1 MTKADLVKAVSE
13 KANCPKK
20 DAEMAINTV
29 IDCITDAVAQGEKV
43 QIVGFGTFE
52 VRERG
57 EKKCKNPR
65 TGEEMITPAKKAP
78 VFKAGKALKDAVNDK

>member
-65 TGEEMITPAKKAP
+65 TGEEMVTPAKKAP
-78 VFKAGKALKDAVNDK
+78 VFKAGKALKDAVNK